1 MMRPQHHPTRPG
13 STRRRHFI
21 GRHGTRRLRAFAA
34 LSLVALAACLQL
46 SEWLTPARVA
56 SAQTNA
62 PSARQTQTPS
72 ISQTQTSPVSAVAL
86 TPEERRGK
94 QIYLRGTSA
103 SGREVTAYLGEP
115 PLEVPASTLTCA
127 GCHGADG
134 QGKPEGGVTPSNIT
148 WAALTKPY
156 GITHASGR
164 KHPPYTER
172 ALELAVT
179 RGLDPA
185 SNRLLNVMPRYQM
198 AREDMADLIAYLK
211 RLGTDRDPGLSEAS
225 IRIGMLV
232 PARGALA
239 EMGQAIKSVVAAYFE
254 EVNSQG
260 GVYNRK
266 IELKLAET
274 GDTPAATTANVERLI
289 RDEGVFA
296 LSSAMIAGADKEV
309 AALAQEQE
317 VPLVGPFT
325 LYPPVGASVNRQ
337 VFYLLSGID
346 DQARALVQFAAQKF
360 NEDKSTAARS
370 GIVYQESELNAGIA
384 AAIEAEM
391 KKAGWS
397 APVVLKYA
405 RGRFDAPVVVRELS
419 AKNVNTVFL
428 LGSGEEQRAFLS
440 ATSAV
445 PNWTPA
451 LYMPGALTGRDF
463 LDAAVSFKGKIYLSF
478 PSVPSDIKPAGLEQL
493 RALAVKYKLPQGHV
507 AAQVSAYV
515 SAQLLVEGLKRA
527 GRDLSREKL
536 ITALE
541 NLYEYDTGLMPPLTY
556 GPNRRVGAA
565 GAYVVTIDAGKKQY
579 APASG
584 WIGIK

>member
-1 MMRPQHHPTRPG
+1 MRRQD
-13 STRRRHFI
+13 
-21 GRHGTRRLRAFAA
+21 TRRLRSLAA
-34 LSLVALAACLQL
+34 VSFVALAACVQL
-46 SEWLTPARVA
+46 SEWLAPARVA
-56 SAQTNA
+56 SAQANA
-62 PSARQTQTPS
+62 PAAVTLAQTPNTPAVQTQTPNA
-72 ISQTQTSPVSAVAL
+72 SAATAL

-103 SGREVTAYLGEP
+103 SGREITAYLGEP

-156 GITHASGR
+156 GVAHASGR

-185 SNRLLNVMPRYQM
+185 GNRLLNVMPRYQM
-198 AREDMADLIAYLK
+198 TREDMADLIAYLK
-211 RLGTDRDPGLSEAS
+211 RLGMDRDPGLSEAS

-232 PARGALA
+232 PARCALA

-266 IELKLAET
+266 LELKLAET

-289 RDEGVFA
+289 KDEGVFA
-296 LSSAMIAGADKEV
+296 LSSAMIAGADREV
-309 AALAQEQE
+309 AALAQNSE

-325 LYPPVGASVNRQ
+325 LYPPTGASVNRQ

-346 DQARALVQFAAQKF
+346 DQARALVTFAAQKF
-360 NEDKSTAARS
+360 ADDKATATARAAV
-370 GIVYQESELNAGIA
+370 VYQEGELNAGVA
-384 AAIEAEM
+384 AAVEEEM

-405 RGRFDAPVVVRELS
+405 RGRFDAPVVVGELS
-419 AKNVNTVFL
+419 AKQVNTVFL
-428 LGSGEEQRAFLS
+428 VGGAEEQRAFLAAS
-440 ATSAV
+440 AAA

-451 LYMPGALTGRDF
+451 LYLPGALTGRDF
-463 LDAAVSFKGKIYLSF
+463 LDAAVSFKGKIFLSF
-478 PSVPSDIKPAGLEQL
+478 PSVPSDIKPAGLENL
-493 RALAVKYKLPQGHV
+493 RALAAKYKLPQGHL

-536 ITALE
+536 IGALE
-541 NLYEYDTGLMPPLTY
+541 GLYEYDTGLTPPLTY

-565 GAYVVTIDAGKKQY
+565 GAYVVAIDAAKKQY
-579 APASG
+579 VPASG